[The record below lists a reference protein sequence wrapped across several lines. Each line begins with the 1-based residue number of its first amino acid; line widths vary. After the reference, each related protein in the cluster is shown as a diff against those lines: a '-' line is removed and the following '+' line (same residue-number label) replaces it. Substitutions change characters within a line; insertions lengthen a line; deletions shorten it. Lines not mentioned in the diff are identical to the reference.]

1 MMTTVEV
8 NAADIFSDARGMGEA
23 ALERMAA
30 GDVRDA
36 AEKAWCATMRATEA
50 LVFARTGQEQGKS
63 TDAGRRLRALS
74 VRDPSLLDIR
84 DRYIVR
90 QEILHGE
97 CFYHNYYELE
107 EIDILVNQTSG
118 YIADAERLASSS
130 L

>member
-1 MMTTVEV
+1 MTTVEA
-8 NAADIFSDARGMGEA
+8 NAANIFSDARLMRDA
-23 ALERMAA
+23 ALSQMAA
-30 GDVRDA
+30 GDIRDA

-50 LVFARTGQEQGKS
+50 FVLARTGQGPGKS

-74 VRDPSLLDIR
+74 VRDPSLLDLR

-107 EIDILVNQTSG
+107 EIDILVNQTSD
-118 YIADAERLASSS
+118 YIADAERLASSA